1 MQFTMR
7 PEHASGR
14 SLSPLSALK
23 PRWWGKTGIFISA
36 GKKIRNRLMI
46 ANPIPLSDLDNFA
59 TIYGLAGLALL
70 FVFGYFVVVSGI
82 LRLPRSQPASVAR
95 YEPPAGASPA
105 VAAWLSERGRLSRA
119 MAASLVSMAAKGY
132 LKIEQFQDFV
142 AVTRIAT
149 ETPALLTPE
158 ERVILRRMF
167 NGSDYFDFVESTP
180 TLCGCV
186 ESFHTALINTEYFL
200 PHVGLSIPAW
210 GISGI
215 ASSGLLLSQGAF
227 GHGSNRGL
235 VYIIAGTVGCFAIF
249 VRTISGTTEKI
260 VSRIPGNVAPKRP
273 WTGADSRPLT
283 FLALSLVGICV
294 LGLMSNDVTAALLL
308 GFMTVNVGFYFALQ
322 GPSPKGREILCQ
334 LDDYKKFL
342 STVESDVISRTEPPD
357 RVPEHLDMKRAY
369 AIAFHLDQGW
379 GEQFV
384 TSIAEVIESAEVFS
398 KMSDDDHLPSLTGS

>member
-1 MQFTMR
+1 MQT
-7 PEHASGR
+7 
-14 SLSPLSALK
+14 
-23 PRWWGKTGIFISA
+23 
-36 GKKIRNRLMI
+36 
-46 ANPIPLSDLDNFA
+46 PILLLDHNNFA
-59 TIYGLAGLALL
+59 TINGLAALALL
-70 FVFGYFVVVSGI
+70 FVFAYFVVVSGI
-82 LRLPRSQPASVAR
+82 LRLPRPRPASVAR
-95 YEPPAGASPA
+95 YEPPAAASPA

-132 LKIEQFQDFV
+132 LKMEQFQDFV
-142 AVTRIAT
+142 SVTKIAT

-158 ERVILRRMF
+158 ERVILRSMF
-167 NGSDYFDFVESTP
+167 SGGDYFDFAESTP
-180 TLCGCV
+180 RLSKCV
-186 ESFHTALINTEYFL
+186 ESFHAALINTEYFL

-210 GISGI
+210 GISGL
-215 ASSGLLLSQGAF
+215 ASCGLLLSQGVF

-235 VYIIAGTVGCFAIF
+235 AYIIAGTVGCFAIF

-283 FLALSLVGICV
+283 FLAISLVGIFV
-294 LGLMSNDVTAALLL
+294 LGLMSNTATAALLL

-322 GPSPKGREILCQ
+322 GPSAKGREILCQ

-342 STVESDVISRTEPPD
+342 STAESDVISRTDPPD

-369 AIAFHLDQGW
+369 AISFHLDQGW

-384 TSIAEVIESAEVFS
+384 TSIAGVVESAEVFG
-398 KMSDDDHLPSLTGS
+398 KTPDDDHLPSLTGS